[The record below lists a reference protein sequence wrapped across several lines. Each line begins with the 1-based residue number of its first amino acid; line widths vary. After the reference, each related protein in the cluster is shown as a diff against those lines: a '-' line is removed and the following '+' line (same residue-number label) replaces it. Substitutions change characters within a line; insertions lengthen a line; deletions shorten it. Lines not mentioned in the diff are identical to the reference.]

1 MKGVAKRI
9 ASHFQE
15 EDLLSAATG
24 MCPGCP
30 AELAAR
36 VLFKVLGKNVITFR
50 TPGCQPIFMTRL
62 AGIPCLMTNIA
73 SSMTGARRYL
83 HKIGRD
89 DVTCVAFVGDGAT
102 ADVGFQPLS
111 AAAARGEQLL
121 YICNDNEAYMN
132 TGVQSSSA
140 TPQGSWTSTT
150 WVGDS
155 HRGKSNE
162 VKYMPLIM
170 LMHGVSYVATATMG
184 YYEDYVLKIE
194 KAKEAVKHGM
204 AYIHLHTPCSIGWRA
219 PQEKSIEMSRLAVQT
234 NYFPLWEAENGKL
247 KFTKRIKRPTP
258 LNELIKL
265 QKRFSHI
272 NDQELDRLKLTIDK
286 RLALLEKLA
295 VE

>member
-9 ASHFQE
+9 ASHFRE
-15 EDLLSAATG
+15 EDQLSAATG

-73 SSMTGARRYL
+73 SSMTGASRYL
-83 HKIGRD
+83 HKVGRD

-111 AAAARGEQLL
+111 AAAARGERLL
-121 YICNDNEAYMN
+121 YVCNDNEAYMN

-155 HRGKSNE
+155 NRGKGNE
-162 VKYMPLIM
+162 GKYMPLIM

-184 YYEDYVLKIE
+184 YYEDYVLKVE
-194 KAKEAVKHGM
+194 KAKEAAKYGM

-219 PQEKSIEMSRLAVQT
+219 PAEKSIEMSRLAVQT
-234 NYFPLWEAENGKL
+234 NYFPLWEAEEGKL
-247 KFTKRIKRPTP
+247 QFTQRVKKPKS
-258 LNELIKL
+258 LSELIKL

-272 NDQELDRLKLTIDK
+272 NDQELGRLEETIDK

-295 VE
+295 GE

>member
-36 VLFKVLGKNVITFR
+36 VLFKVMGKNVITFR

-73 SSMTGARRYL
+73 SSMTGASRYL

-89 DVTCVAFVGDGAT
+89 DVTCVCFVGDGAT

-111 AAAARGEQLL
+111 AAAARGERIL
-121 YICNDNEAYMN
+121 YVCNDNEAYMN

-150 WVGDS
+150 WVGEGG
-155 HRGKSNE
+155 RGKASE
-162 VKYMPLIM
+162 GKYMPLIM
-170 LMHGVSYVATATMG
+170 LMHGISYVATATMA
-184 YYEDYVLKIE
+184 YYEDYVLKLE
-194 KAKEAVKHGM
+194 KAREAVKHGM
-204 AYIHLHTPCSIGWRA
+204 AYIHLHTPCNIGWRA
-219 PQEKSIEMSRLAVQT
+219 PTEKGIEMSRLAVQT
-234 NYFPLWEAENGKL
+234 NYFPLWEAENGDL
-247 KFTKRIKRPTP
+247 QFTKRVKKPKP
-258 LNELIKL
+258 LTDLIKL

-272 NDQELDRLKLTIDK
+272 NDQELERLQQTIDK
-286 RLALLEKLA
+286 RLVLLEKLA
-295 VE
+295 SE